1 MAAYRDAP
9 LPQGPLNVVGDF
21 NAAWRALVRAAIASG
36 SLPIAFGPRCLRR
49 WKNNGWVDFP
59 FVDGG
64 LYDNDPVGQAI
75 NVAHETDWSDE
86 DAQDRDRRFMSVHTE
101 PSDLSPPTAY
111 PLDGALQNI
120 AALEALGKIAGGFV
134 KESQTFGLRGIGPVN
149 DAIAKR
155 FGVLNNLALTVIGG
169 ATLPSL
175 TTAVDVMAAAR
186 NITPNKSADF
196 RRWLVD
202 DLVLARDIEL
212 EADPQD
218 MGRQL
223 ADNVQALNGTQRQAF
238 TDLALFYDLSAN
250 LIDKVPVKPILI
262 APPRDD
268 LAGHPLYGF
277 GGFFDQALRDHDYR
291 QGEVDAYNA
300 WHQISQVPSEFD
312 LSGAVPPPALP
323 PGDSLK
329 PEQLQTYKSELAKFK
344 ERVKV
349 VLDSLSSELV
359 GGHGVLSWVET
370 EALKAILGT
379 IGDWAI
385 SKGAAPNRK
394 QVLAEEIESP
404 GLIRRSHRQSASTIS
419 VQRRVRA

>member
-1 MAAYRDAP
+1 
-9 LPQGPLNVVGDF
+9 
-21 NAAWRALVRAAIASG
+21 
-36 SLPIAFGPRCLRR
+36 
-49 WKNNGWVDFP
+49 
-59 FVDGG
+59 
-64 LYDNDPVGQAI
+64 
-75 NVAHETDWSDE
+75 
-86 DAQDRDRRFMSVHTE
+86 
-101 PSDLSPPTAY
+101 
-111 PLDGALQNI
+111 
-120 AALEALGKIAGGFV
+120 
-134 KESQTFGLRGIGPVN
+134 
-149 DAIAKR
+149 
-155 FGVLNNLALTVIGG
+155 
-169 ATLPSL
+169 
-175 TTAVDVMAAAR
+175 
-186 NITPNKSADF
+186 
-196 RRWLVD
+196 VD